1 MPASDFELK
10 PDKPGTGQLRGM
22 IENRVGQVLQAGSKK
37 MAAGIPFP

>member
-22 IENRVGQVLQAGSKK
+22 IENRV
-37 MAAGIPFP
+37 